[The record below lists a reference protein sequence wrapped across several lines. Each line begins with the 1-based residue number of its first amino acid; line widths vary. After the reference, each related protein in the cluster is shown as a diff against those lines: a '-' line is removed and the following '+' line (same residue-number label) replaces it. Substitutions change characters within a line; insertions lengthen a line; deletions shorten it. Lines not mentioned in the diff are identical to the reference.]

1 MLPVCT
7 ESPQGA
13 SRPPAIAAGKGTHY
27 PGFRLIDNEVAPSHG
42 FSPRKRRLNENFV
55 LCSTAKPSSARNVPR
70 QKQAFRPIGEQRHD
84 YWQSART
91 PFLFGFGP
99 FLLFYSGGAMKFCG
113 EC

>member
-1 MLPVCT
+1 M
-7 ESPQGA
+7 
-13 SRPPAIAAGKGTHY
+13 IAAGKGTHY

-42 FSPRKRRLNENFV
+42 FSPRKRRLNENCV

-70 QKQAFRPIGEQRHD
+70 QKQAFRPMGEQRHD

-91 PFLFGFGP
+91 QFLFGFGP
-99 FLLFYSGGAMKFCG
+99 LLLFYSGAAMKFCG